1 MRNIEIK
8 VRITDPDRLAA
19 ILRDDLRARDAG
31 VLEQRDVFL
40 PSRSGR
46 LKLRFQNDQRP
57 QLIFY
62 RRADEASLRV
72 SNYEIIPI
80 EDGEAFLDVADQAWG
95 LGAQVHK
102 TRRLFWL
109 DNIRVHLD
117 QVDGLGCFIEI
128 EAMVDETH
136 DEPACLEAAQRLLSA
151 LGLDPSEAESRAYVN
166 LLER

>member
-8 VRITDPDRLAA
+8 VRAPDPGRLTT
-19 ILRDDLRARDAG
+19 ILRDELRARAAG

-46 LKLRFQNDQRP
+46 LKLRFQNDERP
-57 QLIFY
+57 QLILY
-62 RRADEASLRV
+62 RRADEAGLRV
-72 SNYEIIPI
+72 SNYEIVAV
-80 EDGEAFLDVADQAWG
+80 EDGEAFLDVARQAWG
-95 LGAQVHK
+95 LGAEVRK

-128 EAMVDETH
+128 EAVVDEKH
-136 DEPACLEAAQRLLSA
+136 DERTCLEAAQRLLSV
-151 LGLDPSEAESRAYVN
+151 LGLDSCAAESRAYVD
-166 LLER
+166 LLEQ